1 MPRLVVPD
9 PGIFCRKRRAMQKRI
24 LVLSVDAMVCE
35 DLEKLL
41 ELPNGRKYL
50 AGGCK
55 AQEGMRTIYPSVTYP
70 AHVSMLTGCYAGTHG
85 VTSNFIFTTKDKEQS
100 WRWDG
105 GYTVDDIFHAAKRAG
120 YTTGSVSWPATANHP
135 DVDWLMAEYWMPKE
149 GDTLRSSFADAGS
162 SPAMI
167 DIIEAN
173 AKYLPEGYEKG
184 GRRNFMKWPE
194 EDDFVIHVASQVIRE
209 HAPEVMFAHIGMFDS
224 FRHASGVFGP
234 HIDKA
239 IDALDRYLGELM
251 EACRI
256 AGVAE
261 NTNLVL
267 VSDHGQQ
274 NICRVLN
281 LNVLL
286 ADAGL
291 LQINENGEIEDWKAV
306 SFSNAMS
313 SLIYLK
319 DPKDEKLKEHVHEIL
334 KSMCEEGIYGIGR
347 VFTEQEADREEHL
360 KGDFSFVVESDGY
373 TSFADRAVRPLVSDF
388 GERDYRFGRATHGY
402 LPDHGPQP
410 VFAAKGPDFRDDFIL
425 KRGRI
430 VDEAPT
436 YAKLLGVTLRDA
448 DGTAMEELLEPG
460 DIRHEDLSGTARRD

>member
-1 MPRLVVPD
+1 MR
-9 PGIFCRKRRAMQKRI
+9 KRI

-41 ELPNGRKYL
+41 LRPNGKKYL
-50 AGGCK
+50 AGGCR

-70 AHVSMLTGCYAGTHG
+70 AHVSMLTGCYAGSHG
-85 VTSNFIFTTKDKEQS
+85 VTSNFAFTTADKEQS

-135 DVDWLMAEYWMPKE
+135 DVDWLMAEYWMPKQ

-162 SPAMI
+162 SPEML

-173 AKYLPEGYEKG
+173 ARYLPEGYEKG
-184 GRRNFMKWPE
+184 GRKNFMKWPE

-209 HAPEVMFAHIGMFDS
+209 HAPEVMFVHIGMFDS
-224 FRHASGVFGP
+224 FRHANGVFGP
-234 HIDKA
+234 HIDRA
-239 IDALDRYLGELM
+239 VDALDRYLGELM

-256 AGVAE
+256 EGTLE

-274 NICRVLN
+274 NIRRVLN
-281 LNVLL
+281 LNVLF

-291 LQINENGEIEDWKAV
+291 LRVNAAGEIEDWQAF

-313 SLIYLK
+313 ALIYLK
-319 DPKDEKLKEHVHEIL
+319 DPENKDLKERVYRL
-334 KSMCEEGIYGIGR
+334 LRSLCEEGIYGIGR
-347 VFTEQEADREEHL
+347 VFTAEEADREEHL
-360 KGDFSFVVESDGY
+360 KGDFSFVAESDGY
-373 TSFADRAVRPLVSDF
+373 TSFADKAVRPLVSSFDD
-388 GERDYRFGRATHGY
+388 RDYRFGHATHGY

-410 VFAAKGPDFRDDFIL
+410 VFAAKGPDFRAGILL
-425 KRGRI
+425 KRGKV

-436 YAKLLGVTLRDA
+436 YARLLGVTLKDA
-448 DGTAMEELLEPG
+448 DGSAMEQLLETG
-460 DIRHEDLSGTARRD
+460 ETKA

>member
-1 MPRLVVPD
+1 MPGPVVLGFPAFFCPD
-9 PGIFCRKRRAMQKRI
+9 RMQEGRNIKMKKRI
-24 LVLSVDAMVCE
+24 LVFSVDAMVCE

-41 ELPNGRKYL
+41 QRPNGKKYL
-50 AGGCK
+50 AEGCRAEK
-55 AQEGMRTIYPSVTYP
+55 GMCTIYPSVTYP

-85 VTSNFIFTTKDKEQS
+85 VTSNFTFTTADKEQS
-100 WRWDG
+100 WRWSG

-162 SPAMI
+162 SPEML

-184 GRRNFMKWPE
+184 GRKNFMKWPD

-209 HAPEVMFAHIGMFDS
+209 HAPEVMFVHMGMFDS
-224 FRHASGVFGP
+224 FRHANGVFGP

-239 IDALDRYLGELM
+239 VDYLDRYIGELM
-251 EACRI
+251 DACRI
-256 AGVAE
+256 AGVLE
-261 NTNLVL
+261 DTNLIL

-274 NICRVLN
+274 NIRRVLN

-286 ADAGL
+286 ADEGL
-291 LQINENGEIEDWKAV
+291 LRVNTAGEIEDWKAF

-313 SLIYLK
+313 ALIYLR
-319 DPKDEKLKEHVHEIL
+319 DPEDKKLQDRVYRTL
-334 KSMCEEGIYGIGR
+334 MAYCEEGIYGIGR
-347 VFTEQEADREEHL
+347 VFTAEEAEKEEHL

-373 TSFADRAVRPLVSDF
+373 TSFADKAVRPLVAGFDD
-388 GERDYRFGRATHGY
+388 RDYRFGHATHGY
-402 LPDHGPQP
+402 LPEKGAQP
-410 VFAAKGPDFRDDFIL
+410 VFAAQGPDFRKGILL
-425 KRGRI
+425 KRGKI
-430 VDEAPT
+430 IDEAPT
-436 YAKLLGVTLRDA
+436 YASLLGVILQDA
-448 DGTAMEELLEPG
+448 EGQPMEEILFKG
-460 DIRHEDLSGTARRD
+460 KDDRT